1 MSVVTA
7 QLHRIEEHSDS
18 PAKDS
23 GLRSEPALSL
33 SKGCFAVAGQLL
45 SVRPLLLFLV
55 LVGGL
60 ATTGFGPPVLTDG
73 NDPPLR
79 LYPAQVRA
87 IQRLAQPPAVSATA
101 ALLIDL
107 DAGQTLYARRAHD
120 PLPPASTVK
129 LMTALLVLQRATLTD
144 RVTISAHAA
153 GIPGSR
159 MGLTAGETLT
169 VRDLLYG
176 LLLPSGNDAAVALA
190 EHVAGDE
197 TAFVTLMNQA
207 AVNMSLAQTRFT
219 NPHGLDDPQERTS
232 AADLVKIA
240 QAALAY
246 PIFAEIVAQESAF
259 VAGRSLQN
267 TNELLGFYRGADGV
281 KTGTTTAAGE
291 CLVAS
296 VTRSSHRLMVVV
308 LGAAD
313 RYADAI
319 ALLDFAAANWQ
330 WRRVAVPADALAWM
344 TDPDGQAYRLRST
357 QSPALFLPAWQ
368 WQLAQSVRVLDPS
381 APLTATLPVG
391 TLTLTLGSQVL
402 ATAPLIVWDGP

>member
-1 MSVVTA
+1 
-7 QLHRIEEHSDS
+7 
-18 PAKDS
+18 
-23 GLRSEPALSL
+23 
-33 SKGCFAVAGQLL
+33 
-45 SVRPLLLFLV
+45 
-55 LVGGL
+55 
-60 ATTGFGPPVLTDG
+60 
-73 NDPPLR
+73 
-79 LYPAQVRA
+79 
-87 IQRLAQPPAVSATA
+87 
-101 ALLIDL
+101 
-107 DAGQTLYARRAHD
+107 
-120 PLPPASTVK
+120 
-129 LMTALLVLQRATLTD
+129 
-144 RVTISAHAA
+144 
-153 GIPGSR
+153 
-159 MGLTAGETLT
+159 
-169 VRDLLYG
+169 
-176 LLLPSGNDAAVALA
+176 
-190 EHVAGDE
+190 
-197 TAFVTLMNQA
+197 
-207 AVNMSLAQTRFT
+207 MSLAQTRFT

-330 WRRVAVPADALAWM
+330 WRRVAVPADALAWAAGQ
-344 TDPDGQAYRLRST
+344 DGQAYRLRAG